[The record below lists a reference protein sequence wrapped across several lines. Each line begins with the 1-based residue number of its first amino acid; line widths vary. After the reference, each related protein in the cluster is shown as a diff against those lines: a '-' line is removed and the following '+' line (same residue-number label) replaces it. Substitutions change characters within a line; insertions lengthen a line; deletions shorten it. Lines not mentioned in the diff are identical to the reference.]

1 MLVSTPAVLTAE
13 AFQMPE
19 GFTIDNDAMKTFL
32 DVFNN
37 SELTPTQRG
46 QALIELQAGLSTKSE
61 EARSQAWQEQ
71 RQAWVKSVSD
81 DPELGGANLTN
92 TLSSIGALMDRHGND
107 EIRAAFDQTGA
118 GDHPAIVKFLHSL
131 SKLLVEAK
139 PTALGN
145 PAPTTQLSLADRIYG
160 KKPNS

>member
-1 MLVSTPAVLTAE
+1 
-13 AFQMPE
+13 MPE